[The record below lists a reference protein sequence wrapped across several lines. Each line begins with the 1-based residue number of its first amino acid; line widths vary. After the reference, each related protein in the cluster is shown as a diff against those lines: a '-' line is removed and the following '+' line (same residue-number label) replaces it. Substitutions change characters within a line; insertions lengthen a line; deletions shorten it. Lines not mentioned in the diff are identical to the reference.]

1 MGTSGK
7 LVGWL
12 SWFIGKISE
21 WMDGQ
26 MNDWNWKSG
35 GGTGGRRG
43 DGMIVAKEEAGRV
56 DGVTDQLNQPI
67 EQPTR

>member
-1 MGTSGK
+1 
-7 LVGWL
+7 
-12 SWFIGKISE
+12 
-21 WMDGQ
+21 MDGT
-26 MNDWNWKSG
+26 NEWIEWLELEIR

-67 EQPTR
+67 KQPTR